1 MTASGVSVNVSDD
14 DIPSTEVR
22 LSLSANS
29 VPEGAGARRLTVT
42 VELNAAPETGDTA
55 VTLTLEAGSAQAE
68 DFAAFG
74 PVTLTLSAGQLRAT
88 AQVTVEPVSDGVDE
102 DDETVRILAAFASRA
117 PGSQLVALNPQSFD
131 VTITDDDERGVTVSK
146 TALTLLEGGSE
157 TYTVKLNSE
166 PTGNVTVTPGVTV
179 IGGTRTVTA
188 SPESLTFTKDDWNQA
203 QTVTLNA
210 ADDNTVMDEMTVQV
224 EHTVSGGDYGSVE
237 VAEVTATLHGLFI
250 DGMTVTF
257 KIPQNGIVTVPEGT
271 PVPASIQLTLPTSLA
286 GQTVSISRPEM
297 LPTDMPRGFRAG
309 NAAVDIELGTTF
321 SGEATI
327 CLPSRGRGRV
337 FRWDDEADPPAW
349 VELDAPPAG
358 SPTRLA
364 CGVTDRFSLFA
375 LSSAEQ
381 ERVAKAWLAR
391 FGRTV
396 AQHVTEAVQDR
407 LSAPRAEGLQGTL
420 AGQPLPAP
428 GSALPGVADTRPLL
442 HNPDAEFT
450 GLGEQSG
457 VQSRSLTARDLLAES
472 QFSLTREAADGSTV
486 VVWGRGAVT
495 DFDGRDSHASVDGN
509 VTTGLLGADWA
520 SGPLV
525 AGLALSISEG
535 RGSWTLDGEKENVES
550 SMAGLHPF
558 IGYKLTDRLS
568 VWGVAGYGQGELET
582 SSGRE
587 KASSDIYMAMVAA
600 GAKGDLL
607 NRADGDSMTLSLKT
621 DGLFV
626 RIGAAA
632 SEGGMDKVKADAS
645 RLRVALEASHSVPLS
660 NGSELEP
667 SLEIGLRY
675 DGGDAENGFGVDIGA
690 GLGWTN
696 PARGLKAEARARG
709 LLTHEDDGF
718 RELGF
723 SGSFDWQQKPSS
735 DRGAKLSLSQTV
747 GGASSGGADT
757 LFSRNALND
766 LAVNG
771 NADGGEVLD
780 SHRLEAKFG
789 YGFSAF
795 NDRFTWTPAIGIGRS
810 DNGRD
815 NSLGWRL
822 VRGSAPEDGSL
833 ELSFEARRRESAN
846 DNSAPQHQVGLQ
858 LNARF

>member
-1 MTASGVSVNVSDD
+1 
-14 DIPSTEVR
+14 
-22 LSLSANS
+22 
-29 VPEGAGARRLTVT
+29 
-42 VELNAAPETGDTA
+42 
-55 VTLTLEAGSAQAE
+55 
-68 DFAAFG
+68 
-74 PVTLTLSAGQLRAT
+74 
-88 AQVTVEPVSDGVDE
+88 
-102 DDETVRILAAFASRA
+102 
-117 PGSQLVALNPQSFD
+117 
-131 VTITDDDERGVTVSK
+131 
-146 TALTLLEGGSE
+146 
-157 TYTVKLNSE
+157 
-166 PTGNVTVTPGVTV
+166 
-179 IGGTRTVTA
+179 
-188 SPESLTFTKDDWNQA
+188 
-203 QTVTLNA
+203 
-210 ADDNTVMDEMTVQV
+210 MDEMTVQV
-224 EHTVSGGDYGSVE
+224 EHTASGGDYGSVE
-237 VAEVTATLHGLFI
+237 VDDVTATLHGLFI

-257 KIPQNGIVTVPEGT
+257 QIPQNGIVTVPEGT
-271 PVPASIQLTLPTSLA
+271 PVPAGIQLTVSTSLA
-286 GQTVSISRPEM
+286 GQTVSISPGT

-321 SGEATI
+321 SGEATV

-349 VELDAPPAG
+349 VELDAPAAG

-364 CGVTDRFSLFA
+364 CGVTDHFSLFA
-375 LSSAEQ
+375 LSSVEQ

-428 GSALPGVADTRPLL
+428 GTALPGVADTRPLL
-442 HNPDAEFT
+442 HNPNAEFT

-457 VQSRSLTARDLLAES
+457 VQSRSLTARDLLTGS

-495 DFDGRDSHASVDGN
+495 DFDGRDNQASVDGN

-582 SSGRE
+582 SNGRE
-587 KASSDIYMAMVAA
+587 KANSDIYMAMVAA

-607 NRADGDSMTLSLKT
+607 NRADGDNMTLSLKT

-645 RLRVALEASHSVPLS
+645 RLRVALEASRSVPLS

-757 LFSRNALND
+757 LFSRNALNN

-822 VRGSAPEDGSL
+822 VRGSAPGDGSL

>member
-1 MTASGVSVNVSDD
+1 M
-14 DIPSTEVR
+14 
-22 LSLSANS
+22 
-29 VPEGAGARRLTVT
+29 
-42 VELNAAPETGDTA
+42 
-55 VTLTLEAGSAQAE
+55 
-68 DFAAFG
+68 
-74 PVTLTLSAGQLRAT
+74 
-88 AQVTVEPVSDGVDE
+88 
-102 DDETVRILAAFASRA
+102 
-117 PGSQLVALNPQSFD
+117 
-131 VTITDDDERGVTVSK
+131 
-146 TALTLLEGGSE
+146 
-157 TYTVKLNSE
+157 
-166 PTGNVTVTPGVTV
+166 
-179 IGGTRTVTA
+179 
-188 SPESLTFTKDDWNQA
+188 
-203 QTVTLNA
+203 
-210 ADDNTVMDEMTVQV
+210 
-224 EHTVSGGDYGSVE
+224 
-237 VAEVTATLHGLFI
+237 
-250 DGMTVTF
+250 
-257 KIPQNGIVTVPEGT
+257 
-271 PVPASIQLTLPTSLA
+271 
-286 GQTVSISRPEM
+286 
-297 LPTDMPRGFRAG
+297 
-309 NAAVDIELGTTF
+309 
-321 SGEATI
+321 
-327 CLPSRGRGRV
+327 
-337 FRWDDEADPPAW
+337 
-349 VELDAPPAG
+349 
-358 SPTRLA
+358 
-364 CGVTDRFSLFA
+364 
-375 LSSAEQ
+375 
-381 ERVAKAWLAR
+381 
-391 FGRTV
+391 
-396 AQHVTEAVQDR
+396 TEAVQDR

-428 GSALPGVADTRPLL
+428 GNALSGVADTRPLL
-442 HNPDAEFT
+442 HKPDAEFT

-457 VQSRSLTARDLLAES
+457 VQSRTLTARDLLTGS

-495 DFDGRDSHASVDGN
+495 DFDGRDSQASVDGN

-582 SSGRE
+582 SNGRE
-587 KASSDIYMAMVAA
+587 KVRSDIYMAMVAA

-607 NRADGDSMTLSLKT
+607 NRADGDNMTLSLKT

-645 RLRVALEASHSVPLS
+645 RLRVALEGSLSMPLS

-667 SLEIGLRY
+667 SLELGLRY
-675 DGGDAENGFGVDIGA
+675 DGGDAENGFGVDIGV
-690 GLGWTN
+690 GLGWTD

-718 RELGF
+718 RELGI

-771 NADGGEVLD
+771 NADSGKVLD

-795 NDRFTWTPAIGIGRS
+795 NDRFTWTPEIGIGRS

-822 VRGSAPEDGSL
+822 VRGGAPGDGSL
-833 ELSFEARRRESAN
+833 EISFEARRRESAN
-846 DNSAPQHQVGLQ
+846 DNTAPQHQVGLQ